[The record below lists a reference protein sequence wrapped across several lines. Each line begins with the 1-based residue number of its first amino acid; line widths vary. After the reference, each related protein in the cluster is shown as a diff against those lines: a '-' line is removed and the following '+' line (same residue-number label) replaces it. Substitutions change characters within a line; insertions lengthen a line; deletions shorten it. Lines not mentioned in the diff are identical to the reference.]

1 MLFLRVGVDVCQS
14 YSQSASTVL
23 LLSSMQNFDVLVAV
37 VVVLDAPYYVHRRA
51 TFVRSGRL
59 N

>member
-1 MLFLRVGVDVCQS
+1 MDVCQS